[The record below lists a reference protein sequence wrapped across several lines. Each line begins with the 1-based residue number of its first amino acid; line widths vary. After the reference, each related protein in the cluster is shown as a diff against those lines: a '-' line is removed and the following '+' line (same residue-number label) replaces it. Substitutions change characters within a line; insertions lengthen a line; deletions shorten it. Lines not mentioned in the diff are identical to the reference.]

1 MESCFL
7 DMNINVTTSAVDVN
21 ANMEK
26 TVDFNLFVLIKL
38 VLQLKKGCFFL
49 KMKARERSSF

>member
-7 DMNINVTTSAVDVN
+7 GMNINVTTSAVDVN

-38 VLQLKKGCFFL
+38 VLHPKNKKYFPIKSKIIFL
-49 KMKARERSSF
+49 IT